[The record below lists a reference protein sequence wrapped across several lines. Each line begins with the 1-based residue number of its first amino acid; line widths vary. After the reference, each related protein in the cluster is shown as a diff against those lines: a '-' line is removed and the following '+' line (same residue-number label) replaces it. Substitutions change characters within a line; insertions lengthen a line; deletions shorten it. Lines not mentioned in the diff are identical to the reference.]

1 MRYFLIF
8 CFLVTALSMGKHSPK
23 RKQDQILRRQIR
35 NVRKFSRSLQKE
47 IEEDKKESEANKDQI
62 LAFSNNLTQQVEES
76 KANKD
81 QIITLSNNLTQQG
94 EEIITLSNNL
104 APLMDSPYLYVCGYK
119 GVSDGNNVIITY
131 DSLYINHTNIPYSGG
146 LDLDTGAFTA
156 PISGIYTVSMS
167 GYIAIHTSHF
177 TYISF
182 RKNEINIL
190 ANIATAINDGIKTDT
205 FSRELPLHLQQGEK
219 LELYIE
225 DNQSGIFRVTFCIT
239 LNLAVDSISSQTDM
253 QTSNDE
259 VDEHMH

>member
-1 MRYFLIF
+1 
-8 CFLVTALSMGKHSPK
+8 MGKHSPK

-81 QIITLSNNLTQQG
+81 QIITL
-94 EEIITLSNNL
+94 
-104 APLMDSPYLYVCGYK
+104 MDSPYLYVCGYQ
-119 GVSDGNNVIITY
+119 SFSQGNNVIITY
-131 DSLYINHTNIPYSGG
+131 ESLYINHTNIPYSGG

-156 PISGIYTVSMS
+156 PLSGIYTVSMS
-167 GYIAIHTSHF
+167 GYIFTKKTDYE
-177 TYISF
+177 TYINF
-182 RKNEINIL
+182 RKNEINIDSQIR
-190 ANIATAINDGIKTDT
+190 AYISDGSNTDN
-205 FSRELPLHLQQGEK
+205 FSRELPLHLKQGEK
-219 LELYIE
+219 LELYITDYSA
-225 DNQSGIFRVTFCIT
+225 DNYADIWRVTFCIT